1 MDGMPS
7 RVVIAALVVIAAAWG
22 PPTSASQLAGVGTGS
37 IVGVVR
43 DAAGLPVPGVG
54 VAISG
59 LALMTPRTMTT
70 RADGEYRFASLPPGD
85 YVLTYES
92 PGFES
97 VARQAH
103 VSLGFTLTMDVT
115 LSVAPRREAIAVY
128 GAFDRHSAAVSQSF
142 DANQLVSLPG
152 SRSMGGLFALTHALA
167 LPVAE
172 VGGGT
177 GTISGG
183 YGAYG
188 RNNSPRHT
196 IEGIVVTGLFG
207 VGFTPDYGSLEEVS
221 VLTAAHGAEW
231 ATAGIHTDFATKSGS
246 NRYRG
251 TIYGAAEHRR
261 LQSTNVDADQIRR
274 GALAGGGLRPG
285 QVNQLWHNGDV
296 NADVG
301 GFVRRDRLWWYS
313 SVRFQEVAARLVN
326 FPVEPYVTRL
336 TNYSGKATL
345 RVSPR
350 QTLVLYGQRG
360 LNHQP
365 NRLDPFAPAGSDL
378 SAVTAINETSDSTVD
393 QRNAAWLWK
402 GEWNAN
408 VGDSMVFE
416 LRAGQFGWKQ
426 DWTPR
431 STAPRFEDLETLVVA
446 GGNRDSENT
455 ARRNQL
461 TGTVGYFTQNRTGRH
476 YLRSGGEALR
486 FLAQETWFSGYP
498 GNVLHVLRSG
508 RPSSVF
514 LFETPSSSQAG
525 VWTWSAY
532 VSDAWQPNNRMTL
545 TLGLRYDRYRLF
557 LPAQE
562 HPAGGPNAR
571 QFAAVSSLADWTAL
585 TPRLAAVFDAKGD
598 GKTLV
603 KFSFGRY
610 RVAPNA
616 GLGFNSNPNSNQW
629 WSQHDWADLNQNGV
643 WEPGEEARRQRRR
656 GGVATESLDPGL
668 ILPLLDEAGAWI
680 ERSLPGGVALRT
692 GAIWRLER
700 FPFARQNVNQPFE
713 AFTVPV
719 SIRDRGP
726 DGLAGT
732 ADDGPIWTAYDL
744 NPDYLGQPAVN
755 EVRNVDGSSSEYFT
769 LEISATRRT
778 RGRWTLGAGFAQ
790 TWNGDHASG
799 YSGQSLR
806 NNAYRLT
813 PNDLLNAGVGGR
825 YEFSTWTAKAHGTF
839 EAPWQLRIT
848 PVLRHQS
855 GQPFG
860 RTQTTDPEQLR
871 YGTVTL
877 LMEPVGTRRLDHVT
891 LVDVRFERSMRVKR
905 GRVSAFLD
913 VFNCLNAN
921 PEQNAIWSS
930 GASFLRPLS
939 IVSPRI
945 ARMGLNVHW

>member
-1 MDGMPS
+1 MS
-7 RVVIAALVVIAAAWG
+7 SKRVIAALVVIAAAWG
-22 PPTSASQLAGVGTGS
+22 PAASASQLSGIGTGS
-37 IVGVVR
+37 VVGAVR
-43 DAAGLPVPGVG
+43 DAAGLQVPGVG
-54 VAISG
+54 VMISG
-59 LALMTPRTMTT
+59 LALMTPRKMTT
-70 RADGEYRFASLPPGD
+70 GEDGEYRFASLPPGD
-85 YVLTYES
+85 YVLTFVY

-97 VARQAH
+97 LERQAR
-103 VSLGFTLTMDVT
+103 VSLGFTLTIDVT
-115 LSVAPRREAIAVY
+115 LTVAAQREAIAVY
-128 GAFDRHSAAVSQSF
+128 GAFDRHSAAVSESF
-142 DANQLVSLPG
+142 DSRQLSNLPG

-172 VGGGT
+172 VGGGA
-177 GTISGG
+177 GIISGA

-207 VGFTPDYGSLEEVS
+207 AGFVPDYGAFEEVS

-231 ATAGIHTDFATKSGS
+231 ATAGIHTDIATKSGS
-246 NRYRG
+246 NQYRG

-261 LQSTNVDADQIRR
+261 LQSSNVDADQIRR

-296 NADVG
+296 NADIG

-336 TNYSGKATL
+336 ANYSGKATF
-345 RVSPR
+345 RASPR
-350 QTLVLYGQRG
+350 QTLVLYAQRG

-378 SAVTAINETSDSTVD
+378 SAVTAINETSESTVD
-393 QRNAAWLWK
+393 QRNAALLWK
-402 GEWNAN
+402 GEWN
-408 VGDSMVFE
+408 GSIRDSMVFE
-416 LRAGQFGWKQ
+416 LRAGQFGWQ
-426 DWTPR
+426 QHWTPR
-431 STAPRFEDLETLVVA
+431 STAPRFEDLETLVVV
-446 GGNRDSENT
+446 GGNRDWEST
-455 ARRNQL
+455 TRRNQL

-476 YLRSGGEALR
+476 HLRFGGEALR

-508 RPSSVF
+508 RESSVF
-514 LFETPSSSQAG
+514 LFETPSSSRAG

-532 VSDAWQPNNRMTL
+532 ASDAWQPHNRLTL

-562 HPAGGPNAR
+562 HPAGSPNAQ
-571 QFAAVSSLADWTAL
+571 QFAAVSSLADWNAL
-585 TPRLAAVFDAKGD
+585 TPRLAAVLDVKGN

-616 GLGFNSNPNSNQW
+616 SLGFNSNPNSNQW
-629 WSQHDWADLNQNGV
+629 WRLHDWVDFNQNGV
-643 WEPGEEARRQRRR
+643 WEPGEEARLRRRR
-656 GGVATESLDPGL
+656 GGAAIESLDPGL
-668 ILPLLDEAGAWI
+668 KLPLLDEAGAWI
-680 ERSLPGGVALRT
+680 EQSLRGGVALRT

-700 FPFARQNVNQPFE
+700 FPFARQSVNQPFE

-726 DGLAGT
+726 DGVDGT

-744 NPDYLGQPAVN
+744 NPDYLEQPPVN
-755 EVRNVDGSSSEYFT
+755 EVRNVAGSSSEYFT
-769 LEISATRRT
+769 LEIAATRHT
-778 RGRWTLGAGFAQ
+778 RGRWTLGAGFAR

-806 NNAYRLT
+806 NNAYPLT
-813 PNDLLNAGVGGR
+813 PNDLLNAGDSGR
-825 YEFSTWTAKAHGTF
+825 YEFSTWTAKAHATF
-839 EAPWQLRIT
+839 EAPWRLRIT

-860 RTQTTDPEQLR
+860 RTQTTEPGHLR

-891 LVDVRFERSMRVKR
+891 LVDLRIERLMRLKGR
-905 GRVSAFLD
+905 RVSAFLD
-913 VFNCLNAN
+913 VFNCLNVN

-930 GASFLRPLS
+930 GASFLRPLT

-945 ARMGLNVHW
+945 ARIGLTVNW

>member
-1 MDGMPS
+1 MPFR
-7 RVVIAALVVIAAAWG
+7 RVVAAIIVIAAAGG
-22 PPTSASQLAGVGTGS
+22 PSVSASQLAGVGSGS
-37 IVGVVR
+37 VVGVVS
-43 DAAGLPVPGVG
+43 DAAGLRVPGV
-54 VAISG
+54 AITISG
-59 LALMTPRTMTT
+59 LPLMTARKMTT
-70 RADGEYRFASLPPGD
+70 RADGEYRFALLPPGD
-85 YVLTYES
+85 YVLTFAS

-97 VARQAH
+97 FERQAH
-103 VSLGFTLTMDVT
+103 VGLGFTQTIDVT
-115 LSVAPRREAIAVY
+115 LTVAPQREEIAVY

-142 DANQLVSLPG
+142 DGQQLVSLPG
-152 SRSMGGLFALTHALA
+152 SRSMGGLFAVTHALV

-177 GTISGG
+177 GIITGG

-207 VGFTPDYGSLEEVS
+207 AGFTPDYGSLEEVS
-221 VLTAAHGAEW
+221 ILTAAHGAEW
-231 ATAGIHTDFATKSGS
+231 PTAGIHTDFTTKSGS
-246 NRYRG
+246 NQYRG
-251 TIYGAAEHRR
+251 TIYAAAEHRR
-261 LQSTNVDADQIRR
+261 LQSSNIDADQIRR
-274 GALAGGGLRPG
+274 GASAGGGLRPG

-296 NADVG
+296 NADIG
-301 GFVRRDRLWWYS
+301 GFIRRDRLWWYS
-313 SVRFQEVAARLVN
+313 SGRYQEVAARLVN
-326 FPVEPYVTRL
+326 FPVTPYVTAL
-336 TNYSGKATL
+336 TNYSGKATF
-345 RVSPR
+345 RVSSR

-365 NRLDPFAPAGSDL
+365 NRLDPFAPAGSAL

-393 QRNAAWLWK
+393 QRNAGWLWK
-402 GEWNAN
+402 GEWNGS
-408 VGDSMVFE
+408 VRDSMVFE
-416 LRAGQFGWKQ
+416 LRAGQFAWDQ
-426 DWTPR
+426 EWTPR

-446 GGNRDSENT
+446 GGNRDWESV

-476 YLRSGGEALR
+476 YLRFGGEALR
-486 FLAQETWFSGYP
+486 FLAEETWFSGYP
-498 GNVLHVLRSG
+498 GDVLHVLRSG

-525 VWTWSAY
+525 VWTWSGYA
-532 VSDAWQPNNRMTL
+532 SDAWQPNNRLTF

-557 LPAQE
+557 LPAQQ
-562 HPAGGPNAR
+562 HPAGSPNAR

-585 TPRLAAVFDAKGD
+585 TPRLAAVFDVKGD

-616 GLGFNSNPNSNQW
+616 SLGFNSNPNSNQW
-629 WSQHDWADLNQNGV
+629 WSQYDWADLNQNGV

-656 GGVATESLDPGL
+656 GGDAIESLGPEVK
-668 ILPLLDEAGAWI
+668 LPVLDEAGAWI

-700 FPFARQNVNQPFE
+700 FPFARQNVNQPFA
-713 AFTVPV
+713 AFNVPV
-719 SIRDRGP
+719 SIGDRGP
-726 DGLAGT
+726 DGLGGT

-744 NPDYLGQPAVN
+744 NPDYLGQPPVN
-755 EVRNVDGSSSEYFT
+755 EVRNVAGASSEYFT
-769 LEISATRRT
+769 LEIAATRRMP
-778 RGRWTLGAGFAQ
+778 GRWTLGAGFAN

-799 YSGQSLR
+799 YAGQSLR
-806 NNAYRLT
+806 NNAYPLT
-813 PNDLLNAGVGGR
+813 PNDLLNAGRGGR
-825 YEFSTWTAKAHGTF
+825 YEFSTWTAKVHGTF
-839 EAPWQLRIT
+839 EVPWQLRIT

-860 RTQTTDPEQLR
+860 RTQTTDPGQLR

-877 LMEPVGTRRLDHVT
+877 LMEPVGTRHLDHVT
-891 LVDVRFERSMRVKR
+891 LLDVRIERSMQVKR
-905 GRVSAFLD
+905 RRLSAFLD
-913 VFNCLNAN
+913 VFNCFNVN

-930 GASFLRPLS
+930 GASFLRPLT

-945 ARMGLNVHW
+945 ARIGLNVNW

>member
-1 MDGMPS
+1 MPS
-7 RVVIAALVVIAAAWG
+7 RRVIAALVVIAAAWG
-22 PPTSASQLAGVGTGS
+22 PAASASQLAGVGTGS
-37 IVGVVR
+37 VVGIVK
-43 DAAGLPVPGVG
+43 DAAGLRVPAVG
-54 VAISG
+54 VTISG
-59 LALMTPRTMTT
+59 LALMTPRKMTT
-70 RADGEYRFASLPPGD
+70 QADGEYRFVSLPPGD
-85 YVLTYES
+85 YVLTFVS

-97 VARQAH
+97 LERQAH
-103 VSLGFTLTMDVT
+103 VSLGFTLTVDVT
-115 LSVAPRREAIAVY
+115 LTVAPQREEIVVY
-128 GAFDRHSAAVSQSF
+128 GALDRQSAAISQSF
-142 DANQLVSLPG
+142 DAIQLASLPS

-167 LPVAE
+167 LSVAE

-177 GTISGG
+177 GIISGG

-207 VGFTPDYGSLEEVS
+207 AGFTPDYGSLEEVS

-231 ATAGIHTDFATKSGS
+231 PTAGIHTDFATKSGS
-246 NRYRG
+246 NQYRG

-261 LQSTNVDADQIRR
+261 LQSSNVDADQIRR

-285 QVNQLWHNGDV
+285 QVNQVWHDGDV

-301 GFVRRDRLWWYS
+301 GYIRRDRVWWYS
-313 SVRFQEVAARLVN
+313 SVRFQDVAARLVN
-326 FPVEPYVTRL
+326 FPVEPSVTRL
-336 TNYSGKATL
+336 TNYSGKATF

-350 QTLVLYGQRG
+350 HTLVFYGQRA

-393 QRNAAWLWK
+393 QRNAARLWK
-402 GEWNAN
+402 GEWDTNIR
-408 VGDSMVFE
+408 DSMVFE
-416 LRAGQFGWKQ
+416 LRAGQFGWDQ

-446 GGNRDSENT
+446 GGNRDWENV

-461 TGTVGYFTQNRTGRH
+461 TGTAGYFTQNRTGRH
-476 YLRSGGEALR
+476 DLRFGGEALR
-486 FLAQETWFSGYP
+486 FVAQEMWFSGYP
-498 GNVLHVLRSG
+498 GNVLHVLRGG
-508 RPSSVF
+508 RPLSVF
-514 LFETPSSSQAG
+514 LFETPSSSKAG

-532 VSDAWQPNNRMTL
+532 ASDAWQPTNRLTL
-545 TLGLRYDRYRLF
+545 TLGVRYDRYRLF

-562 HPAGGPNAR
+562 HPAGSPNATK
-571 QFAAVSSLADWTAL
+571 FAAVASVADWTAL
-585 TPRLAAVFDAKGD
+585 TPRLAAVFDVKGD
-598 GKTLV
+598 GKTLA

-616 GLGFNSNPNSNQW
+616 TLGFNSNPNSNQW
-629 WSQHDWADLNQNGV
+629 WSQYDWTTDLNKNGV
-643 WEPGEEARRQRRR
+643 WDPGEEGRPLRRR
-656 GGVATESLDPGL
+656 GGNAVESMDPEL
-668 ILPLLDEAGAWI
+668 KLPVLDEAGGWI
-680 ERSLPGGVALRT
+680 ERSLAGGVALRT

-700 FPFARQNVNQPFE
+700 FPFVRQNINQPFE

-732 ADDGPIWTAYDL
+732 GDDGPVWTAYDL
-744 NPDYLGQPAVN
+744 SPDYFGQPLVN
-755 EVRNVDGSSSEYFT
+755 EVRNVAGSSSEYFT
-769 LEISATRRT
+769 LEIEATRRM
-778 RGRWTLGAGFAQ
+778 RGQWTLGSGFAH

-806 NNAYRLT
+806 NNAYPLT
-813 PNDLLNAGVGGR
+813 PNDLLNAGRGGR
-825 YEFSTWTAKAHGTF
+825 YEFSTWTAKVHGTF
-839 EAPWQLRIT
+839 EAPWQLHIT

-860 RTQTTDPEQLR
+860 RTQTTNLGELS

-877 LMEPVGTRRLDHVT
+877 LMESIGTRRLDNIT
-891 LVDVRFERSMRVKR
+891 LVDVRIEKSMQVKHRRVA
-905 GRVSAFLD
+905 VFLD

-921 PEQNAIWSS
+921 PELNAIWSS
-930 GASFLRPLS
+930 GASFLRPLT

-945 ARMGLNVHW
+945 ARVGLTVNW

>member
-1 MDGMPS
+1 MPS
-7 RVVIAALVVIAAAWG
+7 RRVIAAVVVMAAAWG
-22 PPTSASQLAGVGTGS
+22 PAASASQLAGVGTGS
-37 IVGVVR
+37 VVGVVR
-43 DAAGLPVPGVG
+43 DAAGLPMPGVG
-54 VAISG
+54 TTISG
-59 LALMTPRTMTT
+59 PALMTPRNTTT
-70 RADGEYRFASLPPGD
+70 RADGEYRFASLPPAD
-85 YVLTYES
+85 YVLTFVS
-92 PGFES
+92 PGFKSLEC
-97 VARQAH
+97 QAH
-103 VSLGFTLTMDVT
+103 VSLGFTLTIDVT
-115 LSVAPRREAIAVY
+115 LDVAPQREEIAVY

-142 DANQLVSLPG
+142 DATQLANLPS
-152 SRSMGGLFALTHALA
+152 SRSMGGLFALTHALS
-167 LPVAE
+167 LSVVE

-177 GTISGG
+177 GIISGG

-207 VGFTPDYGSLEEVS
+207 AGFTPDYGALEEVS

-231 ATAGIHTDFATKSGS
+231 PTAGIHTDFATKSGS
-246 NRYRG
+246 NQYRG
-251 TIYGAAEHRR
+251 TIYVAAEHRR
-261 LQSTNVDADQIRR
+261 LQSANVDADQIGR

-285 QVNQLWHNGDV
+285 QVNQLWHDGDV

-301 GFVRRDRLWWYS
+301 GFVRRDRVWWYS
-313 SVRFQEVAARLVN
+313 SVRFQDLAARLVN
-326 FPVEPYVTRL
+326 FPVKPYVTRL
-336 TNYSGKATL
+336 TNYSGKATFG
-345 RVSPR
+345 VSPR
-350 QTLVLYGQRG
+350 QTLVFYGQRG

-378 SAVTAINETSDSTVD
+378 SALTAINETSESTVD

-402 GEWNAN
+402 GEWNAS
-408 VGDSMVFE
+408 VRDSMVFE
-416 LRAGQFGWKQ
+416 VRAGQFGWHQ
-426 DWTPR
+426 HWTPR

-446 GGNRDSENT
+446 GGNRDWEST

-461 TGTVGYFTQNRTGRH
+461 TGTVGYSTRNRTGRH
-476 YLRSGGEALR
+476 YLRLGGEALR
-486 FLAQETWFSGYP
+486 FLVQETWFSGYP
-498 GNVLHVLRSG
+498 DNVLHVLRSG
-508 RPSSVF
+508 SESSVF

-532 VSDAWQPNNRMTL
+532 VSDAWQPSNRLTL

-562 HPAGGPNAR
+562 HPAGSPDAR
-571 QFAAVSSLADWTAL
+571 QFAAVSSLADWTAI
-585 TPRLAAVFDAKGD
+585 TPRLAAVFDVKGD
-598 GKTLV
+598 SKTLL

-616 GLGFNSNPNSNQW
+616 SLGFNSNPNSNQW
-629 WSQHDWADLNQNGV
+629 WSQYDWPADLNQNGV
-643 WEPGEEARRQRRR
+643 WDPGEEARRQRRR
-656 GGVATESLDPGL
+656 GGVAVESLDPDL
-668 ILPLLDEAGAWI
+668 KLPLLDEAGAWI
-680 ERSLPGGVALRT
+680 ERLLPGGVALRT

-719 SIRDRGP
+719 QIRDRGP
-726 DGLAGT
+726 DGLADT

-744 NPDYLGQPAVN
+744 DPDYLGQPVVN
-755 EVRNVDGSSSEYFT
+755 EVRNVAGASSEYFT
-769 LEISATRRT
+769 LEIAATRRM
-778 RGRWTLGAGFAQ
+778 RGRWSLGAGFAH

-806 NNAYRLT
+806 NNAYPLT
-813 PNDLLNAGVGGR
+813 PNDLLNAGAGGR
-825 YEFSTWTAKAHGTF
+825 YEFSTWTAKAHGTL
-839 EAPWQLRIT
+839 EVPWQVRIT

-860 RTQTTDPEQLR
+860 RTQTTEPGQLR

-877 LMEPVGTRRLDHVT
+877 LMEPVGTRRLDHIS
-891 LVDVRFERSMRVKR
+891 LVDVRIERSMRVKR
-905 GRVSAFLD
+905 RRVAAFLD
-913 VFNCLNAN
+913 IFNCLNAN

-945 ARMGLNVHW
+945 ARIGLNVDW

>member
-1 MDGMPS
+1 MPP
-7 RVVIAALVVIAAAWG
+7 RRVIAALVVMATAWG
-22 PPTSASQLAGVGTGS
+22 TVASASQLAGVGIGS
-37 IVGVVR
+37 VVGVVR
-43 DAAGLPVPGVG
+43 DATGLGMPGVG
-54 VAISG
+54 ITISG
-59 LALMTPRTMTT
+59 PALMMPRKTATG
-70 RADGEYRFASLPPGD
+70 ADGDYRFASLPPGD
-85 YVLTYES
+85 YVLTFVS
-92 PGFES
+92 PGFETLE
-97 VARQAH
+97 RQAH
-103 VSLGFTLTMDVT
+103 VSLGFTLTIDIT
-115 LSVAPRREAIAVY
+115 LTVAPQREEIAVY
-128 GAFDRHSAAVSQSF
+128 GALDRHSAAISQSF
-142 DANQLVSLPG
+142 DASQLASLPG
-152 SRSMGGLFALTHALA
+152 SRSMGGLFAVTHALA

-177 GTISGG
+177 GIISGG
-183 YGAYG
+183 AYGAYG

-207 VGFTPDYGSLEEVS
+207 AGFAPDYGSLEEVS

-246 NRYRG
+246 NQYRG
-251 TIYGAAEHRR
+251 SIYGAAEHRR
-261 LQSTNVDADQIRR
+261 VQSSNVDADQIRR
-274 GALAGGGLRPG
+274 GALADAGLRPG

-326 FPVEPYVTRL
+326 FPVGPYVTRL
-336 TNYSGKATL
+336 TNYSGKATF

-378 SAVTAINETSDSTVD
+378 SALTAINETSDSTLD
-393 QRNAAWLWK
+393 QRNTAWLWK

-408 VGDSMVFE
+408 VRDSMVFE
-416 LRAGQFGWKQ
+416 LRAGQFGWEQ

-431 STAPRFEDLETLVVA
+431 STAPRFEDLETLVVV
-446 GGNRDSENT
+446 GGNRDWEST
-455 ARRNQL
+455 ARRDQL
-461 TGTVGYFTQNRTGRH
+461 TGTIGYFAQNRSGRH
-476 YLRSGGEALR
+476 HLRFGGEALQ

-508 RPSSVF
+508 RESSVF
-514 LFETPSSSQAG
+514 LFETPSSSRAG

-532 VSDAWQPNNRMTL
+532 ASDAWQPSNRITL

-562 HPAGGPNAR
+562 HPAGSPNAR
-571 QFAAVSSLADWTAL
+571 QFAAVSSLADWNAL
-585 TPRLAAVFDAKGD
+585 TPRLAAVFDVKGN
-598 GKTLV
+598 GKTLL
-603 KFSFGRY
+603 KLSFGRY

-616 GLGFNSNPNSNQW
+616 SLGFNSNPNSNQW
-629 WSQHDWADLNQNGV
+629 WKQYAWADLNQNGV
-643 WEPGEEARRQRRR
+643 WEPGEQAGPRPQRQR
-656 GGVATESLDPGL
+656 GGNAIESLDPGL
-668 ILPLLDEAGAWI
+668 KLPLLDEAGAWI

-719 SIRDRGP
+719 SIPDRGP
-726 DGLAGT
+726 DGLVGT

-744 NPDYLGQPAVN
+744 SSDYLVQPPVS
-755 EVRNVDGSSSEYFT
+755 EVRNIAGASSEYFT
-769 LEISATRRT
+769 LEIAATRHT
-778 RGRWTLGAGFAQ
+778 RGRWTLGAGVAH

-806 NNAYRLT
+806 NNAYPVT
-813 PNDLLNAGVGGR
+813 PNDLLNAGTGGR
-825 YEFSTWTAKAHGTF
+825 YEFSTWTAKVHGTF

-860 RTQTTDPEQLR
+860 RTQTTETGQLR

-891 LVDVRFERSMRVKR
+891 LVDLRIEKPMGVYGR
-905 GRVSAFLD
+905 RVSAFVD
-913 VFNCLNAN
+913 VFNCFNVN

-930 GASFLRPLS
+930 GASFLRPLT

-945 ARMGLNVHW
+945 ARFGLTIAW

>member
-1 MDGMPS
+1 MTS
-7 RVVIAALVVIAAAWG
+7 RGVIATLVVMAAAG
-22 PPTSASQLAGVGTGS
+22 RPAASATQLAGVGTGS
-37 IVGVVR
+37 VVGIVR
-43 DAAGLPVPGVG
+43 DAAGLPVPGLG

-59 LALMTPRTMTT
+59 LALMTPRKTIT
-70 RADGEYRFASLPPGD
+70 RPDGEYRFATLPPGD
-85 YVLTYES
+85 YLLTFVS
-92 PGFES
+92 PGFENLE
-97 VARQAH
+97 RQAH
-103 VSLGFTLTMDVT
+103 VSLGFTLTIDVT
-115 LSVAPRREAIAVY
+115 LTVAPQREEISVY
-128 GAFDRHSAAVSQSF
+128 GALDRHSAAISQSF
-142 DANQLVSLPG
+142 DASQLASLPG
-152 SRSMGGLFALTHALA
+152 SRSVGGLFSLTHALV

-177 GTISGG
+177 GIVSGS

-207 VGFTPDYGSLEEVS
+207 AGFTPDYGAFEEVS

-231 ATAGIHTDFATKSGS
+231 PTAGIHTDIATKSGS
-246 NRYRG
+246 NQYRG
-251 TIYGAAEHRR
+251 TFYGAAEHRR
-261 LQSTNVDADQIRR
+261 LQSSNVDADQIGR
-274 GALAGGGLRPG
+274 GAVAGGGLEPG

-313 SVRFQEVAARLVN
+313 SVRFLEVAARLVN
-326 FPVEPYVTRL
+326 FPVEPYVTRA

-345 RVSPR
+345 RVTSR
-350 QTLVLYGQRG
+350 QTLVVYGQRG

-365 NRLDPFAPAGSDL
+365 NRVDPFAPAGSDL
-378 SAVTAINETSDSTVD
+378 SAVTAINETSDSTAD

-402 GEWNAN
+402 GEWHGS
-408 VGDSMVFE
+408 VRDSMVFE
-416 LRAGQFGWKQ
+416 LRAGQFGWDQ

-431 STAPRFEDLETLVVA
+431 SMAPRFEDLDTLVVG
-446 GGNRDSENT
+446 GGNRDWESI
-455 ARRNQL
+455 AHRNQL
-461 TGTVGYFTQNRTGRH
+461 TGTVGYFTQNRTGQH
-476 YLRSGGEALR
+476 QLRFGGEGLR
-486 FLAQETWFSGYP
+486 FLAQEAWFSGYP

-532 VSDAWQPNNRMTL
+532 ASDAWQPNNRLTL

-562 HPAGGPNAR
+562 HPAGSPNAR
-571 QFAAVSSLADWTAL
+571 QFAAVSSLADWTAI
-585 TPRLAAVFDAKGD
+585 TPRFSAAFDVKGD
-598 GKTLV
+598 GKTLL

-616 GLGFNSNPNSNQW
+616 SLGFNSNPNSNQW
-629 WSQHDWADLNQNGV
+629 WSQYDWADLNQNGV
-643 WEPGEEARRQRRR
+643 WEPGEEARRLRRR
-656 GGVATESLDPGL
+656 GGDAIESLDPDVK
-668 ILPLLDEAGAWI
+668 LPLLDEAGAWI
-680 ERSLPGGVALRT
+680 ERSLSSGVALRT

-700 FPFARQNVNQPFE
+700 FPYARQNINQPFD
-713 AFTVPV
+713 AFSVPV
-719 SIRDRGP
+719 SIRDRGA

-732 ADDGPIWTAYDL
+732 EDDGPTWTAFDL
-744 NPDYLGQPAVN
+744 NSDYLGQPAVN
-755 EVRNVDGSSSEYFT
+755 KVRNVAGSSSEYLTF
-769 LEISATRRT
+769 EIAATRRT
-778 RGRWTLGAGFAQ
+778 SGRWTLGAGFAH

-799 YSGQSLR
+799 YAGQSLR

-813 PNDLLNAGVGGR
+813 PNDLLNAGARGR
-825 YEFSTWTAKAHGTF
+825 YEFTTWTAKAHATF
-839 EAPWQLRIT
+839 EAPWKLRIT

-860 RTQTTDPEQLR
+860 RTQTTEPGQLR

-877 LMEPVGTRRLDHVT
+877 LMEPVGTRRLPHMT
-891 LVDVRFERSMRVKR
+891 LVDARLERSWPVR
-905 GRVSAFLD
+905 GRRISALFD
-913 VFNCLNAN
+913 VFNCFNAN

-930 GASFLRPLS
+930 GASFLRPLT
-939 IVSPRI
+939 IVPPRI
-945 ARMGLNVHW
+945 ARIGLNINW

>member
-1 MDGMPS
+1 MPS
-7 RVVIAALVVIAAAWG
+7 KVIATLVVIAAACG
-22 PPTSASQLAGVGTGS
+22 RPTSAAQLAGVGTGS
-37 IVGVVR
+37 VVGVVR
-43 DAAGLPVPGVG
+43 DAAGLQVPGVG
-54 VAISG
+54 ITISG
-59 LALMTPRTMTT
+59 LALMTPRKLTT

-85 YVLTYES
+85 YVLTFVS
-92 PGFES
+92 PGFENLE
-97 VARQAH
+97 RQAH
-103 VSLGFTLTMDVT
+103 VSLGFTLTIDVT
-115 LSVAPRREAIAVY
+115 LTVAPQREEIVVY
-128 GAFDRHSAAVSQSF
+128 GALDRHSAAVSQSF
-142 DANQLVSLPG
+142 DASQLANLPG
-152 SRSMGGLFALTHALA
+152 SRSMGGLFAVTHALA

-177 GTISGG
+177 GIVSGG
-183 YGAYG
+183 AYGAYG

-207 VGFTPDYGSLEEVS
+207 AGFTPDYGSLEEVS

-251 TIYGAAEHRR
+251 AIYGAAEHRR
-261 LQSTNVDADQIRR
+261 LQSSNVDADQIRR

-313 SVRFQEVAARLVN
+313 SARFQEVGARLVN

-336 TNYSGKATL
+336 TNYSGKATF

-350 QTLVLYGQRG
+350 QTLVFYGQRG

-378 SAVTAINETSDSTVD
+378 SALTAINETSDSTVN

-402 GEWNAN
+402 GEWNAA
-408 VGDSMVFE
+408 VRDSMVFQ
-416 LRAGQFGWKQ
+416 LRGGQFGWEQ

-431 STAPRFEDLETLVVA
+431 STAPRFEDLETLAVV
-446 GGNRDSENT
+446 GGNRDWEST
-455 ARRNQL
+455 ARRDQL
-461 TGTVGYFTQNRTGRH
+461 TGAGGYFTRNRSGRH
-476 YLRSGGEALR
+476 HLRFGGEALR
-486 FLAQETWFSGYP
+486 FLVHERWFSGYP
-498 GNVLHVLRSG
+498 GNVLHVLRNG
-508 RPSSVF
+508 RPLSVF

-532 VSDAWQPNNRMTL
+532 ASDAWQPNNRLTL

-562 HPAGGPNAR
+562 HPAGSPNAR

-585 TPRLAAVFDAKGD
+585 TPRLAAAFDVKGD
-598 GKTLV
+598 GNTLL

-616 GLGFNSNPNSNQW
+616 SLGFNSNPNSNQW
-629 WSQHDWADLNQNGV
+629 WSQYDWADLNQNGV

-656 GGVATESLDPGL
+656 GGLATESLDPGL

-680 ERSLPGGVALRT
+680 ERSLPGGVAIRT

-732 ADDGPIWTAYDL
+732 ADDGRIWTAYDL
-744 NPDYLGQPAVN
+744 NPDYFGQPPVN
-755 EVRNVDGSSSEYFT
+755 EVRNVAGSSNEYFT
-769 LEISATRRT
+769 LEIAATRRT
-778 RGRWTLGAGFAQ
+778 RGRWTLGAGFAH

-806 NNAYRLT
+806 NNTYPLT
-813 PNDLLNAGVGGR
+813 PNDLLNAGAGGR

-839 EAPWQLRIT
+839 EAPWHLSIT
-848 PVLRHQS
+848 PVVRLQS

-860 RTQTTDPEQLR
+860 RTQTTEPGQLR

-877 LMEPVGTRRLDHVT
+877 LMEPVGTRHLDHVT
-891 LVDVRFERSMRVKR
+891 LVDVRIAKSMRVK
-905 GRVSAFLD
+905 GRRASAFLD
-913 VFNCLNAN
+913 VFNCFNVN

-930 GASFLRPLS
+930 GASFLRPLT
-939 IVSPRI
+939 IVPPRI
-945 ARMGLNVHW
+945 ARVGLNVNW

>member
-1 MDGMPS
+1 VRS
-7 RVVIAALVVIAAAWG
+7 RRVIAVLVVIVAAWG
-22 PPTSASQLAGVGTGS
+22 PAASASQLAGVGTGS
-37 IVGVVR
+37 VVGIVR
-43 DAAGLPVPGVG
+43 DAAGLQMPGVG
-54 VAISG
+54 ITISG
-59 LALMTPRTMTT
+59 LALMTPRKTTT
-70 RADGEYRFASLPPGD
+70 RADGEYQFASLPPGD
-85 YVLTYES
+85 YVLTFVS
-92 PGFES
+92 PGFDSLE
-97 VARQAH
+97 RQAH
-103 VSLGFTLTMDVT
+103 VSLAFTLTIDVT
-115 LSVAPRREAIAVY
+115 LTVAPQREEIAVY
-128 GAFDRHSAAVSQSF
+128 GALDRHSAAVSQSF
-142 DANQLVSLPG
+142 DASQLASLPG
-152 SRSMGGLFALTHALA
+152 SRSMGGLFAVTHALT

-172 VGGGT
+172 VGGGP
-177 GTISGG
+177 GIISGG

-207 VGFTPDYGSLEEVS
+207 AGFTPDYGSLEQVS

-246 NRYRG
+246 NQYRG

-261 LQSTNVDADQIRR
+261 LQSSNVDADQIRR
-274 GALAGGGLRPG
+274 GAVAGGGLRPG
-285 QVNQLWHNGDV
+285 EVNQVWHNGDL
-296 NADVG
+296 NADLG

-313 SVRFQEVAARLVN
+313 SARFQEVAARLVN

-336 TNYSGKATL
+336 TNYSGKITF

-378 SAVTAINETSDSTVD
+378 SAITAINESGDSTVD

-402 GEWNAN
+402 GDWNAT
-408 VGDSMVFE
+408 VRDSIVFE
-416 LRAGQFGWKQ
+416 LRAGQFGWAQ

-431 STAPRFEDLETLVVA
+431 STASRFEDVETLVVG
-446 GGNRDSENT
+446 GGNRDWQNT

-461 TGTVGYFTQNRTGRH
+461 TGTVGYSTQNRTGRH
-476 YLRSGGEALR
+476 YLRFGGEALR
-486 FLAQETWFSGYP
+486 FLVHETWFSGYP

-532 VSDAWQPNNRMTL
+532 ASDVWQPNNRLTF

-562 HPAGGPNAR
+562 HPAGSPNAR
-571 QFAAVSSLADWTAL
+571 QFAAVSSLADWTAV
-585 TPRLAAVFDAKGD
+585 TPRLAAVFDMKGD

-616 GLGFNSNPNSNQW
+616 SLGFNSNPNSNQW
-629 WSQHDWADLNQNGV
+629 WSQYDWADLNQNGV

-656 GGVATESLDPGL
+656 GGDAIESLDPDL
-668 ILPLLDEAGAWI
+668 KLPLLDEAGAWI
-680 ERSLPGGVALRT
+680 ERSLPGGATLRT

-700 FPFARQNVNQPFE
+700 FPFARQNINQPFE
-713 AFTVPV
+713 AFTIPIP
-719 SIRDRGP
+719 IRDRGP
-726 DGLAGT
+726 DGLADT

-744 NPDYLGQPAVN
+744 NNDYLGQPPVN
-755 EVRNVDGSSSEYFT
+755 EVRNVAGSSSEYFT
-769 LEISATRRT
+769 LEIAATRHT
-778 RGRWTLGAGFAQ
+778 RGRWSLGAGFAH

-806 NNAYRLT
+806 NNAYPLT
-813 PNDLLNAGVGGR
+813 PNDLLNAGAGGR

-839 EAPWQLRIT
+839 EAPWQLRIA

-860 RTQTTDPEQLR
+860 RTETTNPGELR

-891 LVDVRFERSMRVKR
+891 LLDVRIERSMRVKR

-945 ARMGLNVHW
+945 ARMGLNVNW

>member
-1 MDGMPS
+1 MPC
-7 RVVIAALVVIAAAWG
+7 RAVIVAALVVMVAAWG
-22 PPTSASQLAGVGTGS
+22 PAASASQLAGVGTGS
-37 IVGVVR
+37 VLGVVG
-43 DAAGLPVPGVG
+43 DAAGLRVPGVG
-54 VAISG
+54 ITISG
-59 LALMTPRTMTT
+59 LALMTPRKMTT
-70 RADGEYRFASLPPGD
+70 RDDGEYRFASLPPGD
-85 YVLTYES
+85 YVLRFVS
-92 PGFES
+92 LGFES
-97 VARQAH
+97 LERQAH
-103 VSLGFTLTMDVT
+103 VSLGFTLTIDVT
-115 LSVAPRREAIAVY
+115 LSVARQREEIAVY
-128 GAFDRHSAAVSQSF
+128 GALDRHSAAVSQSF
-142 DANQLVSLPG
+142 DASQLASLPG
-152 SRSMGGLFALTHALA
+152 SRSLGGLFAVTHALA

-177 GTISGG
+177 GIVSGN

-207 VGFTPDYGSLEEVS
+207 AGFTPDYGSLEEVS
-221 VLTAAHGAEW
+221 IRTAAHGAEW
-231 ATAGIHTDFATKSGS
+231 ATAGIHTDVATKSGS
-246 NRYRG
+246 NQYRG

-261 LQSTNVDADQIRR
+261 LQSSNVDADQIRR

-285 QVNQLWHNGDV
+285 QANQLWHNGDV

-313 SVRFQEVAARLVN
+313 SARFQEVAARLVN

-336 TNYSGKATL
+336 TNYSGKATF

-350 QTLVLYGQRG
+350 QTFVLYAQRG

-365 NRLDPFAPAGSDL
+365 NRLDPFAPAL

-402 GEWNAN
+402 GDWNAMAR
-408 VGDSMVFE
+408 DSMVFE
-416 LRAGQFGWKQ
+416 LRAGQFGWEQ

-431 STAPRFEDLETLVVA
+431 STAPRFEDLETFVVT
-446 GGNRDSENT
+446 GGNRDWEST

-461 TGTVGYFTQNRTGRH
+461 TGTGGYFTQNQTGRH
-476 YLRSGGEALR
+476 NLRFGGEALR
-486 FLAQETWFSGYP
+486 FLAQDTWFSGYP
-498 GNVLHVLRSG
+498 GNVLHVLQNG

-532 VSDAWQPNNRMTL
+532 ASDAWQPNKRLTL

-562 HPAGGPNAR
+562 HPAGNPNAR
-571 QFAAVSSLADWTAL
+571 QFAAVSSLADWNAL
-585 TPRLAAVFDAKGD
+585 TPRLAAVFDVQGD
-598 GKTLV
+598 GKTLL

-616 GLGFNSNPNSNQW
+616 TLGFNSNPNSNQW
-629 WSQHDWADLNQNGV
+629 WRLHDWADLNQNGV
-643 WEPGEEARRQRRR
+643 WELGEQAREQRRR
-656 GGVATESLDPGL
+656 GGQAIESLDPAL
-668 ILPLLDEAGAWI
+668 KLPLLDEAGAWI
-680 ERSLPGGVALRT
+680 ERGLPGGVALRT

-700 FPFARQNVNQPFE
+700 FPFARQNINQPFQ

-744 NPDYLGQPAVN
+744 NSDYLRQPLVN
-755 EVRNVDGSSSEYFT
+755 EVRNVAGSSSEYFT
-769 LEISATRRT
+769 LEIAATRHT
-778 RGRWTLGAGFAQ
+778 RGRWSLGAGFAH

-806 NNAYRLT
+806 NNAYPLT
-813 PNDLLNAGVGGR
+813 PNDLLNAGAGGR

-839 EAPWQLRIT
+839 EAPWQLRIA

-860 RTQTTDPEQLR
+860 RTQTTDPGELR
-871 YGTVTL
+871 YGTAVTL

-891 LVDVRFERSMRVKR
+891 LVDVRIERSMRVKR
-905 GRVSAFLD
+905 RRVSAFLD

-939 IVSPRI
+939 IVPPRI
-945 ARMGLNVHW
+945 ARMGLNVNW

>member
-1 MDGMPS
+1 M
-7 RVVIAALVVIAAAWG
+7 IAALVVIAAAWV
-22 PPTSASQLAGVGTGS
+22 PAASASQLAGVGTGS
-37 IVGVVR
+37 VVGIVR
-43 DAAGLPVPGVG
+43 DAVGLPVPGVG
-54 VAISG
+54 ITISG
-59 LALMTPRTMTT
+59 RALMTPRKMTT
-70 RADGEYRFASLPPGD
+70 GADGEYRFALLPPGD
-85 YVLTYES
+85 YELTFVS
-92 PGFES
+92 PSFES
-97 VARQAH
+97 LERQAH
-103 VSLGFTLTMDVT
+103 LSLGFTMTIDVT
-115 LSVAPRREAIAVY
+115 LTVATQREKIAVY
-128 GAFDRHSAAVSQSF
+128 GSFDRHSAAVSQSF
-142 DANQLVSLPG
+142 DASQLDSLPG
-152 SRSMGGLFALTHALA
+152 SRSMGGLFAVTHALA

-177 GTISGG
+177 GIISGGG

-207 VGFTPDYGSLEEVS
+207 AGFSPDYGSLEEVS

-231 ATAGIHTDFATKSGS
+231 PTAGIHTDFATKSGS
-246 NRYRG
+246 NQYRG

-261 LQSTNVDADQIRR
+261 LQSSNVDADQIRR

-285 QVNQLWHNGDV
+285 QVNQLWHNADV
-296 NADVG
+296 NADIG
-301 GFVRRDRLWWYS
+301 GFVRRDRMWWYS

-326 FPVEPYVTRL
+326 FPVEPYVTEL
-336 TNYSGKATL
+336 TNYSGKATF

-402 GEWNAN
+402 GEWNGS
-408 VGDSMVFE
+408 VRDSMVFE
-416 LRAGQFGWKQ
+416 LRAGQFGWDQ

-446 GGNRDSENT
+446 GGNREWENT

-461 TGTVGYFTQNRTGRH
+461 AGTAGYVMQNRTGRH
-476 YLRSGGEALR
+476 YLRTGGEALR
-486 FLAQETWFSGYP
+486 FLVQETWFSGYP

-514 LFETPSSSQAG
+514 LFTTPSSSKAG
-525 VWTWSAY
+525 VWTGSAY
-532 VSDAWQPNNRMTL
+532 ASDAWQPNHWLTL

-562 HPAGGPNAR
+562 HPAGSPDAR
-571 QFAAVSSLADWTAL
+571 QFAAVSSLADWTAI
-585 TPRLAAVFDAKGD
+585 TPRLAAVFDVKGD

-616 GLGFNSNPNSNQW
+616 SLGFNSNPNSNQW
-629 WSQHDWADLNQNGV
+629 WTQYNWADLNLNGV
-643 WEPGEEARRQRRR
+643 WEPGEEALPLRRR
-656 GGVATESLDPGL
+656 GGDAIESLDPGL
-668 ILPLLDEAGAWI
+668 KLPLLDEAGAWI

-700 FPFARQNVNQPFE
+700 FPFARQNVNQPFA

-719 SIRDRGP
+719 SIPDRGP

-732 ADDGPIWTAYDL
+732 ADDGPIWTAYDIS
-744 NPDYLGQPAVN
+744 PDYFGQPPVN
-755 EVRNVDGSSSEYFT
+755 EVRNVAGASSEYFT
-769 LEISATRRT
+769 WEIAATRRL
-778 RGRWTLGAGFAQ
+778 RRRWTFGAGFAQ

-799 YSGQSLR
+799 YSGQLLR
-806 NNAYRLT
+806 NNAYPLT
-813 PNDLLNAGVGGR
+813 PNDLMNAGAGGR

-860 RTQTTDPEQLR
+860 RTQTTEPGQLR

-877 LMEPVGTRRLDHVT
+877 LMEPIGTRHLDHVT
-891 LVDVRFERSMRVKR
+891 LVDVRIAKWIGAK
-905 GRVSAFLD
+905 GRRAAAFLD
-913 VFNCLNAN
+913 VFNCLNVN

-930 GASFLRPLS
+930 GASFLRPLT

-945 ARMGLNVHW
+945 ARVGVNVNW

>member
-1 MDGMPS
+1 
-7 RVVIAALVVIAAAWG
+7 
-22 PPTSASQLAGVGTGS
+22 
-37 IVGVVR
+37 
-43 DAAGLPVPGVG
+43 
-54 VAISG
+54 
-59 LALMTPRTMTT
+59 MTT

-85 YVLTYES
+85 YVLS
-92 PGFES
+92 FVFPGFES
-97 VARQAH
+97 LERQAH
-103 VSLGFTLTMDVT
+103 VSLGFTLTIDVT
-115 LSVAPRREAIAVY
+115 LTVASQREEIAVY

-142 DANQLVSLPG
+142 SASQLVSLPG
-152 SRSMGGLFALTHALA
+152 SRSVGGLFALTHALA

-177 GTISGG
+177 GIISGG

-196 IEGIVVTGLFG
+196 IEGIVATGLFG
-207 VGFTPDYGSLEEVS
+207 AGFTPDYGALEEVS

-231 ATAGIHTDFATKSGS
+231 PTAGIHTDFATKSGS

-261 LQSTNVDADQIRR
+261 LQSSNVDADQIRR
-274 GALAGGGLRPG
+274 GALAGGGLLPS
-285 QVNQLWHNGDV
+285 QVNQLWRNGDV

-301 GFVRRDRLWWYS
+301 GFIRRDRVWWYS
-313 SVRFQEVAARLVN
+313 SVRYQEVAARLVN
-326 FPVEPYVTRL
+326 FPVEPYLTRL
-336 TNYSGKATL
+336 TNYSGKATF
-345 RVSPR
+345 
-350 QTLVLYGQRG
+350 QTSSRHTIVLYGQRG

-365 NRLDPFAPAGSDL
+365 TRLDPFAPAGSDL

-408 VGDSMVFE
+408 ARNSLVFE
-416 LRAGQFGWKQ
+416 LRAGQFGWRQ
-426 DWTPR
+426 DWTPH
-431 STAPRFEDLETLVVA
+431 STTPRFEDLETLVVA
-446 GGNRDSENT
+446 GGNRDWENT

-461 TGTVGYFTQNRTGRH
+461 TGTLGFFTQNRTGRH
-476 YLRSGGEALR
+476 HLRFGGEALR
-486 FLAQETWFSGYP
+486 FLVQDTWFSGYP

-532 VSDAWQPNNRMTL
+532 ASDAWQPTNRLTL
-545 TLGLRYDRYRLF
+545 TLGLRFDRYRLF

-562 HPAGGPNAR
+562 HPAGVPNAR
-571 QFAAVSSLADWTAL
+571 QFAAVSSLADWIAL
-585 TPRLAAVFDAKGD
+585 TPRLAAAFDVKGD

-616 GLGFNSNPNSNQW
+616 SLGFNSNPNSNQW
-629 WSQHDWADLNQNGV
+629 WSQYDWADLNQNGL
-643 WEPGEEARRQRRR
+643 WERGEEARRQRRR
-656 GGVATESLDPGL
+656 GGEAIESLDPGL
-668 ILPLLDEAGAWI
+668 KLPLLDEAGAWI
-680 ERSLPGGVALRT
+680 ERSLPRGVAFRT
-692 GAIWRLER
+692 GAVWRLER
-700 FPFARQNVNQPFE
+700 FPYARQNINQPFD

-719 SIRDRGP
+719 SIHDRGP
-726 DGLAGT
+726 DGVAGT
-732 ADDGPIWTAYDL
+732 PDDGPIWTAYDL
-744 NPDYLGQPAVN
+744 NPDYVGQPLVN
-755 EVRNVDGSSSEYFT
+755 QVRNVAGSSSEYFT
-769 LEISATRRT
+769 LEIAATRHT
-778 RGRWTLGAGFAQ
+778 RGRWTLGAGFAH

-806 NNAYRLT
+806 NNAYRMT
-813 PNDLLNAGVGGR
+813 PNDLLNAGAGGR
-825 YEFSTWTAKAHGTF
+825 YEFSTWTAKVHSTF
-839 EAPWQLRIT
+839 EAPWRMRIT

-860 RTQTTDPEQLR
+860 RTQTTDPGQLR

-877 LMEPVGTRRLDHVT
+877 LMEPVGTRRMDHVT
-891 LVDVRFERSMRVKR
+891 LVDVKVERSMRVQR

-913 VFNCLNAN
+913 VFNCLNVN
-921 PEQNAIWSS
+921 PETNAIWSS
-930 GASFLRPLS
+930 GASFLRPLT

-945 ARMGLNVHW
+945 ARVGVNFNW

>member
-1 MDGMPS
+1 MFCK
-7 RVVIAALVVIAAAWG
+7 RVIAVLVVIVAAGGAAA
-22 PPTSASQLAGVGTGS
+22 SASQLSGVGTGS
-37 IVGVVR
+37 VVGVVT
-43 DAAGLPVPGVG
+43 DAAGLTVPQVG
-54 VAISG
+54 VTISG
-59 LALMTPRTMTT
+59 LALMTPRKMTT
-70 RADGEYRFASLPPGD
+70 GEDGEYRFASLPPGD
-85 YVLTYES
+85 YVLTFVY

-97 VARQAH
+97 LERQAH
-103 VSLGFTLTMDVT
+103 VSLGFTLTIDVT
-115 LSVAPRREAIAVY
+115 LTVAAQREAIAVY
-128 GAFDRHSAAVSQSF
+128 GAFDRHSAAVSESF
-142 DANQLVSLPG
+142 DSSQLANLPG
-152 SRSMGGLFALTHALA
+152 SRSMGGLFALTHALS

-177 GTISGG
+177 GIISGA

-207 VGFTPDYGSLEEVS
+207 AGFVPDYGALEEVS

-231 ATAGIHTDFATKSGS
+231 ATAGIHTDIATRSGS
-246 NRYRG
+246 NQYRG

-261 LQSTNVDADQIRR
+261 LQSSNVDADQIRR

-326 FPVEPYVTRL
+326 FPVEPYVTTL
-336 TNYSGKATL
+336 TNYSGKATFH
-345 RVSPR
+345 VSPR

-378 SAVTAINETSDSTVD
+378 TAVTAINETRDSTVD
-393 QRNAAWLWK
+393 QRNAASLWK
-402 GEWNAN
+402 GEWNAS

-416 LRAGQFGWKQ
+416 LRAGQFGWEQ

-446 GGNRDSENT
+446 GGNRDWEST
-455 ARRNQL
+455 AHRTQL
-461 TGTVGYFTQNRTGRH
+461 TGTVGFSTQNRTGRH
-476 YLRSGGEALR
+476 HLRFGGEALR

-514 LFETPSSSQAG
+514 LFETPSVSQAG
-525 VWTWSAY
+525 VWTSSAY
-532 VSDAWQPNNRMTL
+532 ASDAWQPKSRLTL

-562 HPAGGPNAR
+562 HPAGDPNAR
-571 QFAAVSSLADWTAL
+571 QFAAVSNLADWNAV
-585 TPRLAAVFDAKGD
+585 TPRLAAVFDVKGD
-598 GKTLV
+598 GRTLV
-603 KFSFGRY
+603 KLSFGRY

-616 GLGFNSNPNSNQW
+616 SLGFNSNPNSNQW
-629 WSQHDWADLNQNGV
+629 WTQYDWPADLNDNGV
-643 WEPGEEARRQRRR
+643 WDPGEQARRLRRR
-656 GGVATESLDPGL
+656 GGDAIESLDPDL
-668 ILPLLDEAGAWI
+668 KLPLLDEAGAWI
-680 ERSLPGGVALRT
+680 ERSLPGGVAVRT

-719 SIRDRGP
+719 STRDRGP
-726 DGLAGT
+726 DGLADT
-732 ADDGPIWTAYDL
+732 SDDGPIWTAYDL
-744 NPDYLGQPAVN
+744 NADYLGQPPVN
-755 EVRNVDGSSSEYFT
+755 EVRNIARASSEYFT
-769 LEISATRRT
+769 LEIAATRHT
-778 RGRWTLGAGFAQ
+778 RGRWTLGAGFAH

-806 NNAYRLT
+806 SNPYPLT
-813 PNDLLNAGVGGR
+813 PNDLLNSGAGGR
-825 YEFSTWTAKAHGTF
+825 YEFSTWTAKVHGTF
-839 EAPWQLRIT
+839 DAPWQLHIT

-860 RTQTTDPEQLR
+860 RTQTTEPGQLR

-877 LMEPVGTRRLDHVT
+877 LMEPVGTRHLDHVT
-891 LVDVRFERSMRVKR
+891 LADVRVARSMRVKQR
-905 GRVSAFLD
+905 RVSAFLD
-913 VFNCLNAN
+913 VFNCFNVN

-930 GASFLRPLS
+930 GASFLRPLT

-945 ARMGLNVHW
+945 ARVGLNVNW

>member
-1 MDGMPS
+1 MPS
-7 RVVIAALVVIAAAWG
+7 RRVIAALVVTAAAWASG
-22 PPTSASQLAGVGTGS
+22 AVASQLAGVGTGS
-37 IVGVVR
+37 VVGVVS
-43 DAAGLPVPGVG
+43 DPAGQRVPGVRIT
-54 VAISG
+54 ISG
-59 LALMTPRTMTT
+59 LALMAPRKITTP
-70 RADGEYRFASLPPGD
+70 ADGEYRFASLPPGE
-85 YVLTYES
+85 YVLTFES

-97 VARQAH
+97 LERQVY
-103 VSLGFTLTMDVT
+103 VSLGFTLTIDVT
-115 LSVAPRREAIAVY
+115 LTIAAQREEIAVY
-128 GAFDRHSAAVSQSF
+128 GALDRHSAAVSQSF
-142 DANQLVSLPG
+142 DSSQLANLPG
-152 SRSMGGLFALTHALA
+152 SRSMGGLFAVTHALA

-177 GTISGG
+177 GIISGA

-188 RNNSPRHT
+188 RSNSPRHT

-207 VGFTPDYGSLEEVS
+207 AGFTPDYGSLEAVS

-231 ATAGIHTDFATKSGS
+231 PTAGIHTDFATKSGS
-246 NRYRG
+246 NQYRG
-251 TIYGAAEHRR
+251 TIYGATEHRR
-261 LQSTNVDADQIRR
+261 LQSSNVDADQSRR

-336 TNYSGKATL
+336 TNYSGKATF
-345 RVSPR
+345 RVSSR
-350 QTLVLYGQRG
+350 QTLVLYAQRG

-378 SAVTAINETSDSTVD
+378 SAVSAINETSDSTVD

-402 GEWNAN
+402 GEWKAS
-408 VGDSMVFE
+408 VRDSMAFE
-416 LRAGQFGWKQ
+416 LRAGQFGWEQ

-431 STAPRFEDLETLVVA
+431 STAPRFEDLETLVVV
-446 GGNRDSENT
+446 GGNRDWEST

-461 TGTVGYFTQNRTGRH
+461 TGTLGYFTQSRTGRH
-476 YLRSGGEALR
+476 YLRLGGEALR

-532 VSDAWQPNNRMTL
+532 ASDAWQPNNRLTL

-562 HPAGGPNAR
+562 HPAGSSNAR
-571 QFAAVSSLADWTAL
+571 QFAAVSSLADWAAL
-585 TPRLAAVFDAKGD
+585 TPRLAAVFDVKGD

-603 KFSFGRY
+603 KLSFGRY

-616 GLGFNSNPNSNQW
+616 ALGFNSNPNSNQW
-629 WSQHDWADLNQNGV
+629 WSQYDWADLNQNGV
-643 WEPGEEARRQRRR
+643 WEPGEEARRLRRR
-656 GGVATESLDPGL
+656 GGDAIESLDPDL
-668 ILPLLDEAGAWI
+668 KLPLLNEAGAWV
-680 ERSLPGGVALRT
+680 ERSLPGGVAVRT

-744 NPDYLGQPAVN
+744 SPDYLVQPPVN
-755 EVRNVDGSSSEYFT
+755 EVRNVAGSSSEYFT
-769 LEISATRRT
+769 LEIAATRHT
-778 RGRWTLGAGFAQ
+778 RGRWTLGAGFAH

-799 YSGQSLR
+799 YSGQALR
-806 NNAYRLT
+806 NNAYPLT
-813 PNDLLNAGVGGR
+813 PNDLLNAGAGGR
-825 YEFSTWTAKAHGTF
+825 YEFSMWTAKAYGTF
-839 EAPWQLRIT
+839 EVPWQLRIT

-860 RTQTTDPEQLR
+860 RTQTTDPGELR

-891 LVDVRFERSMRVKR
+891 LMDLRIEKSMRVKGR
-905 GRVSAFLD
+905 RVSAFLD
-913 VFNCLNAN
+913 VFNCLNVN

-930 GASFLRPLS
+930 GASFLRPLT

-945 ARMGLNVHW
+945 ARVGLNINW

>member
-1 MDGMPS
+1 MPS
-7 RVVIAALVVIAAAWG
+7 RRLIAALVVIAATWSPAA
-22 PPTSASQLAGVGTGS
+22 SAAQLSGVGTGS

-43 DAAGLPVPGVG
+43 DAASLQVPGVG
-54 VAISG
+54 VTIAG
-59 LALMTPRTMTT
+59 AALMTPRTMTT
-70 RADGEYRFASLPPGD
+70 QADGEYRFASLPPGD
-85 YVLTYES
+85 YVLTFAY

-97 VARQAH
+97 LDRQAH
-103 VSLGFTLTMDVT
+103 VSLGFTLTIDVT
-115 LSVAPRREAIAVY
+115 LTVAPQHEAIAVY
-128 GAFDRHSAAVSQSF
+128 GAVDRHSAAVSQSF
-142 DANQLVSLPG
+142 DANHLVNLPS
-152 SRSMGGLFALTHALA
+152 SRSMGGLFAATHALT
-167 LPVAE
+167 LPLAE

-177 GTISGG
+177 GIISGG

-196 IEGIVVTGLFG
+196 VEGIVVTGLFG
-207 VGFTPDYGSLEEVS
+207 AGFTPDYGSLEQVS

-261 LQSTNVDADQIRR
+261 LQSSNVDADQIRR
-274 GALAGGGLRPG
+274 GAGAGGGLRPG
-285 QVNQLWHNGDV
+285 EVNQLWHNADV
-296 NADVG
+296 NGDIG

-313 SVRFQEVAARLVN
+313 SARFQEVAARLVN
-326 FPVEPYVTRL
+326 FPVEPYVTGL
-336 TNYSGKATL
+336 TNYSGKITF
-345 RVSPR
+345 RVPPR
-350 QTLVLYGQRG
+350 QTLVVYGQRG

-378 SAVTAINETSDSTVD
+378 SATTAINETGDSTVD

-402 GEWNAN
+402 GDWNGT
-408 VGDSMVFE
+408 VRDSVVFE
-416 LRAGQFGWKQ
+416 LRAGQFGWAQ

-431 STAPRFEDLETLVVA
+431 SAAPRFEDLETLVVG
-446 GGNRDSENT
+446 GGNRDWQST

-461 TGTVGYFTQNRTGRH
+461 TGTVGYVTQNRTGRH
-476 YLRSGGEALR
+476 YLRFGGEALR
-486 FLAQETWFSGYP
+486 FLVHEKWFSGYP

-514 LFETPSSSQAG
+514 LFEAPSSSQAG

-532 VSDAWQPNNRMTL
+532 ASDAWQPNNRLTL

-571 QFAAVSSLADWTAL
+571 QFAAVSSLADWTAV
-585 TPRLAAVFDAKGD
+585 TPRLAAVVDANGD

-616 GLGFNSNPNSNQW
+616 SLGFNSNPNSNQW
-629 WSQHDWADLNQNGV
+629 WSQYDWADLNQNGV

-656 GGVATESLDPGL
+656 GGEATESLDPAL
-668 ILPLLDEAGAWI
+668 QLPMLDEAGAWI
-680 ERSLPGGVALRT
+680 ERSLRGGVALRT

-700 FPFARQNVNQPFE
+700 FPFARQNVNQPFG

-726 DGLAGT
+726 DGRAGT
-732 ADDGPIWTAYDL
+732 ADDGPILTAYDL
-744 NPDYLGQPAVN
+744 NPDYLGQPQVN
-755 EVRNVDGSSSEYFT
+755 EVRNVAGSSSQYFT
-769 LEISATRRT
+769 LEIAATRHT

-806 NNAYRLT
+806 NNAYPLT
-813 PNDLLNAGVGGR
+813 PNDLLNAGAGGR
-825 YEFSTWTAKAHGTF
+825 HEFSTWTAKVHGTF

-860 RTQTTDPEQLR
+860 RTQTTDPGQLG

-877 LMEPVGTRRLDHVT
+877 LMEPVGTRHLDHVT
-891 LVDVRFERSMRVKR
+891 VADLRIARPVRVK
-905 GRVSAFLD
+905 GQSVSAFVD
-913 VFNCLNAN
+913 VFNCLNVNA
-921 PEQNAIWSS
+921 EQNAIWSA
-930 GASFLRPLS
+930 GASFRRPLS
-939 IVSPRI
+939 IVPPRI
-945 ARMGLNVHW
+945 ARLGLNLNW

>member
-1 MDGMPS
+1 MSSG
-7 RVVIAALVVIAAAWG
+7 RVIAALVVIAVASSSAASG
-22 PPTSASQLAGVGTGS
+22 SQLAGAGTGS
-37 IVGVVR
+37 VVGIVR
-43 DAAGLPVPGVG
+43 DAGGLQVPEVR
-54 VAISG
+54 VTISG
-59 LALMTPRTMTT
+59 PALMTPRNMTT
-70 RADGEYRFASLPPGD
+70 RADGEYRFVSLPPGD
-85 YVLTYES
+85 YVLTFVA

-97 VARQAH
+97 LKRQAH
-103 VSLGFTLTMDVT
+103 VSLGFTLTIDVRLT
-115 LSVAPRREAIAVY
+115 VASHREEIAVY
-128 GAFDRHSAAVSQSF
+128 GALDRQSAAVSQSF
-142 DANQLVSLPG
+142 NATELASLPG
-152 SRSMGGLFALTHALA
+152 SRSMGGLFALTHALS

-177 GTISGG
+177 GIVSGG

-207 VGFTPDYGSLEEVS
+207 AGFTPDYGALEAVS

-231 ATAGIHTDFATKSGS
+231 PTAGIHTDFATKSGS
-246 NRYRG
+246 NQYRG
-251 TIYGAAEHRR
+251 TLYAAAEHRR
-261 LQSTNVDADQIRR
+261 LQSSNVDAGQIAR

-285 QVNQLWHNGDV
+285 QVNQLWRNADV

-301 GFVRRDRLWWYS
+301 GFIRRDRVWWYS
-313 SVRFQEVAARLVN
+313 SVRFQDVAARLVN

-336 TNYSGKATL
+336 ANYSGKATM

-350 QTLVLYGQRG
+350 QTVVFYAQRG

-393 QRNAAWLWK
+393 QRNAASLWK

-408 VGDSMVFE
+408 LRDSMVFE
-416 LRAGQFGWKQ
+416 LRAGQFGTKQ

-431 STAPRFEDLETLVVA
+431 STAPRFEDLDTLVVA
-446 GGNRDSENT
+446 GGNRDWENT
-455 ARRNQL
+455 ARRDQL
-461 TGTVGYFTQNRTGRH
+461 LGTAGYFTHNRTGRH
-476 YLRSGGEALR
+476 SLRFGGEAIR
-486 FLAQETWFSGYP
+486 FLVRETWFSGYP

-508 RPSSVF
+508 GPSSVF
-514 LFETPSSSQAG
+514 VFDTPSSSQAG
-525 VWTWSAY
+525 VWTWSSYA
-532 VSDAWQPNNRMTL
+532 SDAWQPNDRLTL

-562 HPAGGPNAR
+562 HPAGRPNAR
-571 QFAAVSSLADWTAL
+571 QFAAVASLADWNAL
-585 TPRLAAVFDAKGD
+585 TPRLAAVFDLEGD
-598 GKTLV
+598 GNTLV

-616 GLGFNSNPNSNQW
+616 TLGFNSNPNSNQW
-629 WSQHDWADLNQNGV
+629 WIQYGWADLNQNGV
-643 WEPGEEARRQRRR
+643 WEPGEQAREQRRR
-656 GGVATESLDPGL
+656 GGDAIESLDPGL
-668 ILPLLDEAGAWI
+668 KLPLLDEAGAWV
-680 ERSLPGGVALRT
+680 ERSLAGGVVLRT
-692 GAIWRLER
+692 GAVWRLER
-700 FPFARQNVNQPFE
+700 LPFARQNINQPFE

-719 SIRDRGP
+719 SIHDRGP
-726 DGLAGT
+726 DGLEGT
-732 ADDGPIWTAYDL
+732 PDDGPMWTAYDL
-744 NPDYLGQPAVN
+744 NPDYIDQPRVN
-755 EVRNVDGSSSEYFT
+755 EVRNVARTSSEYFT
-769 LEISATRRT
+769 LEIAATRHT
-778 RGRWTLGAGFAQ
+778 RGRWNLGAGFAR
-790 TWNGDHASG
+790 TWNRDHASG

-806 NNAYRLT
+806 NNEYPLT
-813 PNDLLNAGVGGR
+813 PNDLLNAGAGGR
-825 YEFSTWTAKAHGTF
+825 YEFSTWTAKAHATF

-860 RTQTTDPEQLR
+860 RTQTTEPGQLR

-877 LMEPVGTRRLDHVT
+877 LMEPIGTRRLDHLT
-891 LVDVRFERSMRVKR
+891 LVDVRIERPIQVKR
-905 GRVSAFLD
+905 RRVAAFVD

-945 ARMGLNVHW
+945 ARAGLNVVW

>member
-1 MDGMPS
+1 MPP
-7 RVVIAALVVIAAAWG
+7 RRVIAALIVIAAAWS
-22 PPTSASQLAGVGTGS
+22 PSASAFQLAGVGTGS

-43 DAAGLPVPGVG
+43 DAAGLRVPGAG
-54 VAISG
+54 ITISG

-85 YVLTYES
+85 YVLTFVS

-97 VARQAH
+97 LERQVH
-103 VSLGFTLTMDVT
+103 VSLGFTLTIDVT
-115 LSVAPRREAIAVY
+115 LTVAPQREEIAVY
-128 GAFDRHSAAVSQSF
+128 GALDRHSAAVSQSF
-142 DANQLVSLPG
+142 DPSQLASLPG
-152 SRSMGGLFALTHALA
+152 SRSMGGLFAVTHAVA
-167 LPVAE
+167 LSVAE

-177 GTISGG
+177 GIISGG

-207 VGFTPDYGSLEEVS
+207 AGFVPDYGSLEEVS

-231 ATAGIHTDFATKSGS
+231 PTAGIHTDFATKSGS
-246 NRYRG
+246 NQYRG
-251 TIYGAAEHRR
+251 TIYGAGEHRR
-261 LQSTNVDADQIRR
+261 VQSSNVDADQIRG

-285 QVNQLWHNGDV
+285 QVNQLWHNGDF
-296 NADVG
+296 NADAG
-301 GFVRRDRLWWYS
+301 GFVRRDRVWWYS
-313 SVRFQEVAARLVN
+313 SVRYQELAARLVN

-336 TNYSGKATL
+336 TNYSGKATF
-345 RVSPR
+345 RVSPHHS
-350 QTLVLYGQRG
+350 LVLYGQRG

-378 SAVTAINETSDSTVD
+378 SAITAINETSDSTVD
-393 QRNAAWLWK
+393 QHNAAWLWK
-402 GEWNAN
+402 GEWNASIR
-408 VGDSMVFE
+408 DSIVFE
-416 LRAGQFGWKQ
+416 LRAGQFGWEQ

-431 STAPRFEDLETLVVA
+431 STAPRFEDLETLVVV
-446 GGNRDSENT
+446 GGNRDWESA

-461 TGTVGYFTQNRTGRH
+461 TGTVGYFTQNRTGH
-476 YLRSGGEALR
+476 HHLRFGGETLR
-486 FLAQETWFSGYP
+486 FLAQEAWFSGYP
-498 GNVLHVLRSG
+498 GNALHVLRGG

-525 VWTWSAY
+525 VWTWSGYA
-532 VSDAWQPNNRMTL
+532 SDAWQPNSRLTL

-562 HPAGGPNAR
+562 HPAGSPNAR
-571 QFAAVSSLADWTAL
+571 QFEAVSSLADWNVL
-585 TPRLAAVFDAKGD
+585 TPRIAAVFDVKGD

-616 GLGFNSNPNSNQW
+616 SLGFNSNPNSNQW
-629 WSQHDWADLNQNGV
+629 WSQYDWADLNQNGV

-656 GGVATESLDPGL
+656 GGEAIESLDPDL
-668 ILPLLDEAGAWI
+668 KLPLLDEAGAWI
-680 ERSLPGGVALRT
+680 ERSLHGGVALRT

-700 FPFARQNVNQPFE
+700 FPYARQNINQPFE

-744 NPDYLGQPAVN
+744 NADYLGQPPVN
-755 EVRNVDGSSSEYFT
+755 EVRNVAGSSSEYFT
-769 LEISATRRT
+769 LEISATRHT
-778 RGRWTLGAGFAQ
+778 RGRWTLGAGFAH

-813 PNDLLNAGVGGR
+813 PNDLLNAGADGR

-839 EAPWQLRIT
+839 EAPWQLRLT

-860 RTQTTDPEQLR
+860 RTQTTEPGQLR

-877 LMEPVGTRRLDHVT
+877 LMEPVGTRRLDHIT
-891 LVDVRFERSMRVKR
+891 LVDARIEKSMWVKR
-905 GRVSAFLD
+905 RRLSVFLD
-913 VFNCLNAN
+913 VFNCLNVN
-921 PEQNAIWSS
+921 PAQNAIWSS
-930 GASFLRPLS
+930 GASFLRPLA

-945 ARMGLNVHW
+945 ARVGLSLDW

>member
-1 MDGMPS
+1 MMRFS
-7 RVVIAALVVIAAAWG
+7 RVIAALVVIVAARG
-22 PPTSASQLAGVGTGS
+22 PAASASQLAGAGTGS
-37 IVGVVR
+37 IVGIVR
-43 DAAGLPVPGVG
+43 DAEGLGMPGVG
-54 VAISG
+54 VTISG
-59 LALMTPRTMTT
+59 LALMTPRKMTT
-70 RADGEYRFASLPPGD
+70 RAGGEYRFASLPPGD
-85 YVLTYES
+85 YVLTFVS
-92 PGFES
+92 TGFANLE
-97 VARQAH
+97 RQAH
-103 VSLGFTLTMDVT
+103 VGLGFTLTIDVMLT
-115 LSVAPRREAIAVY
+115 VAPQREEVAVY
-128 GAFDRHSAAVSQSF
+128 GTFDRHSAAVSESF
-142 DANQLVSLPG
+142 NASQLASLPG
-152 SRSMGGLFALTHALA
+152 SRSMGGLFALTHALVLSA
-167 LPVAE
+167 AE

-177 GTISGG
+177 GIISGA

-207 VGFTPDYGSLEEVS
+207 AGFTPDYGALEEVS

-246 NRYRG
+246 NQYRA
-251 TIYGAAEHRR
+251 TIYGAAEDRR
-261 LQSTNVDADQIRR
+261 LQSSNVDADQIRR
-274 GALAGGGLRPG
+274 GAWAGAGLRPG
-285 QVNQLWHNGDV
+285 QVNQIWRNGDL

-301 GFVRRDRLWWYS
+301 GFVRKDRLWWYS

-326 FPVEPYVTRL
+326 FPAEPYVTRL
-336 TNYSGKATL
+336 TNYSGKATF

-402 GEWNAN
+402 GEWNTS
-408 VGDSMVFE
+408 VRDSMVFE
-416 LRAGQFGWKQ
+416 LRAGQFGWDQ

-431 STAPRFEDLETLVVA
+431 STAPRFEDLETLLVV
-446 GGNRDSENT
+446 GGNRDWEST

-461 TGTVGYFTQNRTGRH
+461 TGTFGYFTQNRTGRH
-476 YLRSGGEALR
+476 HLRVGGEALR
-486 FLAQETWFSGYP
+486 FLVQETWFSGYP

-508 RPSSVF
+508 HPSSVF

-532 VSDAWQPNNRMTL
+532 LSDAWQPNNRLTL
-545 TLGLRYDRYRLF
+545 TLGLRYDRYKLF

-562 HPAGGPNAR
+562 HPAFSPNAR
-571 QFAAVSSLADWTAL
+571 QFAAVSSLGDWTAV
-585 TPRLAAVFDAKGD
+585 TPRLAAAFDIKGD

-616 GLGFNSNPNSNQW
+616 SLGFNSNPNSNQW
-629 WSQHDWADLNQNGV
+629 WSQYDWPADLNQNGV
-643 WEPGEEARRQRRR
+643 WDPGEEARRQRRR
-656 GGVATESLDPGL
+656 GGEAIESLDAGL
-668 ILPLLDEAGAWI
+668 KLPLLDEVGAWI
-680 ERSLPGGVALRT
+680 ERSLPGGVDLRS

-700 FPFARQNVNQPFE
+700 FPFARQNINQPFE

-719 SIRDRGP
+719 PIRDRGR

-732 ADDGPIWTAYDL
+732 ADDGAIWTAYDL
-744 NPDYLGQPAVN
+744 NADYLGQPAVN
-755 EVRNVDGSSSEYFT
+755 EVRNVAGSSSEYFT
-769 LEISATRRT
+769 LEIAATRQM
-778 RGRWTLGAGFAQ
+778 RGRWALGGGYAH

-806 NNAYRLT
+806 NNAYVLT
-813 PNDLLNAGVGGR
+813 PNDLLNAGAGGR
-825 YEFSTWTAKAHGTF
+825 YDFWTWTGKVHATF

-860 RTQTTDPEQLR
+860 RTQTTEPGALR

-877 LMEPVGTRRLDHVT
+877 LVEAIGTRRLDDVT
-891 LVDVRFERSMRVKR
+891 LVDVRIERSMRVKR
-905 GRVSAFLD
+905 PRISPFVD

-921 PEQNAIWSS
+921 PEQNTIWSS

-945 ARMGLNVHW
+945 ARVGLNVVW